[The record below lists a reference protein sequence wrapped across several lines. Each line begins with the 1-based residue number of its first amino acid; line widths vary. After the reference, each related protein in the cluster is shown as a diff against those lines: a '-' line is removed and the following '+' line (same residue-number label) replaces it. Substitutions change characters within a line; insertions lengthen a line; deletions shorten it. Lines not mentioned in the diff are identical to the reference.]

1 MLSCSREEQTLESLQ
16 SAGTKNYR
24 LEEVP
29 RWTALKIFFFLKILP
44 KNAFLFHL
52 FKTSLSQGSGRT
64 CRRRRTSASCAFFQR
79 GQSPC
84 LTVNTVLKLL
94 FKFFSLLTFRSSP
107 PLAAPSWFSCV
118 RWDSCQLKIQLP
130 MMCIFRATQWAGLR
144 RGCRKDSGSMTR
156 WLFLQLHLII
166 PIGSSFF
173 MFSTLKEWDKYR
185 VAFVLQGKPHYVEED
200 DKVINTK
207 VGINPI
213 A

>member
-1 MLSCSREEQTLESLQ
+1 M
-16 SAGTKNYR
+16 SAENPIAND
-24 LEEVP
+24 V
-29 RWTALKIFFFLKILP
+29 F
-44 KNAFLFHL
+44 
-52 FKTSLSQGSGRT
+52 
-64 CRRRRTSASCAFFQR
+64 
-79 GQSPC
+79 
-84 LTVNTVLKLL
+84 
-94 FKFFSLLTFRSSP
+94 
-107 PLAAPSWFSCV
+107 
-118 RWDSCQLKIQLP
+118 
-130 MMCIFRATQWAGLR
+130 FRATQWAGLR
-144 RGCRKDSGSMTR
+144 RGCRRDSGSMTR